1 MKKTIQL
8 TDPAQGCL
16 QSLMRVWFEFE
27 RQLGRV
33 NVIQKIEQGTL
44 TIYDYQQLLLHL
56 RQQVVEGA
64 RWISRGAS
72 SFDRQ
77 YLEVRSMIIGHAKE
91 EHRDYRLLEQDF
103 NAAGGQLDTLLQQP
117 RNIGTEALHGYL
129 MYRASQTNPIDLLG
143 AMWIIEGL
151 GEKMASGWAAQ
162 IEKLWPALANATQFM
177 RYHGANDENHMHRF
191 YDMLNQVIESEA
203 QAQRVVKTAQV
214 VGRLYALQLEEI
226 DHGD

>member
-1 MKKTIQL
+1 MEKHIQL
-8 TDPAQGCL
+8 TEPAQRCL
-16 QSLMRVWFEFE
+16 QSLMRAWFEFE

-33 NVIQKIEQGTL
+33 PLVQKIEQGTL
-44 TIYDYQQLLLHL
+44 TAHDYQQLLLHL

-77 YLEVRSMIIGHAKE
+77 YLDVRSKIIGHAKE
-91 EHRDYRLLEQDF
+91 EHRDYRLIEQDYVS
-103 NAAGGQLDTLLQQP
+103 AGGQLETLQQQP

-129 MYRASQTNPIDLLG
+129 MHRASQTNPVDLLG

-151 GEKMASGWAAQ
+151 GEKMASGWAEQ
-162 IEKLWPALANATQFM
+162 IEKQCPTLADATTFM
-177 RYHGANDENHMHRF
+177 RYHGANDENHMNTF
-191 YDMLNQVIESEA
+191 YHMLNQVVESEE
-203 QAQRVVKTAQV
+203 QALRVVKTAQV